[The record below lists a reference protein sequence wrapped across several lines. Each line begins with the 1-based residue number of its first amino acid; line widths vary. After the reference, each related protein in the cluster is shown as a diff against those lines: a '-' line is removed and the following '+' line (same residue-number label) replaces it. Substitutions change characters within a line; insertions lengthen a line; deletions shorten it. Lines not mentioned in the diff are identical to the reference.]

1 MSLCHFCH
9 GTDTAT
15 TKYQEIII
23 FISFFTWHRYSTR
36 KQQIPC
42 NNYLYVIFLM
52 APIEH
57 NKIPG
62 NNYLCHF
69 PMAQIQHNKIPSN
82 NDICIIFFHD
92 TDFVTT
98 KYQVIMISVSFSPWL
113 KYITA
118 NAHRTYFGAFNRR
131 KKLKEFDIFVVS
143 SYTSSCHICVTVMY
157 RASMKAKILNIFFC
171 WSISLFV

>member
-98 KYQVIMISVSFSPWL
+98 KYQVIMISV
-113 KYITA
+113 
-118 NAHRTYFGAFNRR
+118 
-131 KKLKEFDIFVVS
+131 IFLMAQIQ
-143 SYTSSCHICVTVMY
+143 HNKIPGNNDLCV
-157 RASMKAKILNIFFC
+157 IFPMTQIHHSKC
-171 WSISLFV
+171 S

>member
-1 MSLCHFCH
+1 MSNSFNFFLLLK
-9 GTDTAT
+9 APKYVLWAYRYST
-15 TKYQEIII
+15 TKYQVIMISVI
-23 FISFFTWHRYSTR
+23 FLMAPIQHN
-36 KQQIPC
+36 KIPG

-92 TDFVTT
+92 PDFVTT
-98 KYQVIMISVSFSPWL
+98 KYQVIMISIIFLMAQIQHNVYAVSVPWEKWQRSL
-113 KYITA
+113 LPGILLCCI
-118 NAHRTYFGAFNRR
+118 GAMR
-131 KKLKEFDIFVVS
+131 KM
-143 SYTSSCHICVTVMY
+143 T
-157 RASMKAKILNIFFC
+157 
-171 WSISLFV
+171 